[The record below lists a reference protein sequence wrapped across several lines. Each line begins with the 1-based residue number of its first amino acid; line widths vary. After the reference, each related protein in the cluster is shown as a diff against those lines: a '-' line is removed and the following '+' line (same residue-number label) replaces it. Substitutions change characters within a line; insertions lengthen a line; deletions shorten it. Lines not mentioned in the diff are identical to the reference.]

1 MTPSLPSIAVIGPGA
16 IGGTVA
22 AWLSRSPAAGAL
34 TLCARTP
41 VATLRVQ
48 TPQGL
53 IEAQPT
59 VLTNPAEARTV
70 DWVLIATKT
79 YDAAATALWL
89 ERLVGPSTRVA
100 VLQNGVEHV
109 ERFTPWVPAGRIV
122 PGVVEIPAE
131 RSAPGVIVQRRDG
144 WLKVPAGP
152 DGTAFVALFAGSP
165 LAVSTDDDWVSVAWR
180 KLAVNCA
187 GAVSGLTGKPAGI
200 VSRPEIAALM
210 HGLVSE
216 CLAVGRAERATLP
229 DDLAEQILAQ
239 SRAGP
244 ADSINSLLADR
255 LAGRPMEWDAR
266 NGVIARRGEQ
276 HGIAIPLNAMTAAIL
291 SAME

>member
-1 MTPSLPSIAVIGPGA
+1 MVVLPSIAVVGPGA

-22 AWLSRSPAAGAL
+22 AWLSQSAAAGPL

-41 VATLRVQ
+41 VATLRVD

-53 IEAQPT
+53 IEACPKVITAPT
-59 VLTNPAEARTV
+59 GASVV

-79 YDAAATALWL
+79 YDAAATAEWL
-89 ERLVGPSTRVA
+89 DRLVGPSTRVA

-109 ERFTPWVPAGRIV
+109 ERFTPWVPAERILPV
-122 PGVVEIPAE
+122 VVEIPAE

-144 WLKVPAGP
+144 WLKVPAGTN
-152 DGTAFVALFAGSP
+152 GTAFTALFAGSA
-165 LAVSTDDDWVSVAWR
+165 LAVSTDEDWVSVAWR

-200 VSRPEIAALM
+200 VSRAEIAGLM
-210 HGLVSE
+210 HGLVGE
-216 CLAVGRAERATLP
+216 CLAVGRAEGAALP
-229 DDLAEQILAQ
+229 DDLPDQIVAQ
-239 SRAGP
+239 YRAGP

-266 NGVIARRGEQ
+266 NGVIARRGKA
-276 HGIAIPLNAMTAAIL
+276 HGIATPLNAMAAAIL

>member
-1 MTPSLPSIAVIGPGA
+1 MTFLPSIAVIGPGA

-41 VATLRVQ
+41 VSALRVE

-53 IEAQPT
+53 IETQPT
-59 VLTNPAEARTV
+59 VLTDPAGARAV

-79 YDAAATALWL
+79 YDAAATAVWL
-89 ERLVGPSTRVA
+89 ERLVGPATRVA

-109 ERFTPWVPAGRIV
+109 ERFTPWFTAERIV
-122 PGVVEIPAE
+122 PVVVEIPAE

-144 WLKVPAGP
+144 WMKVPSGENGA
-152 DGTAFVALFAGSP
+152 AFTALFAGSP
-165 LAVSTDDDWVSVAWR
+165 LAVSTDDDWISVAWR

-200 VSRPEIAALM
+200 VSRPEIAGLM

-216 CLAVGRAERATLP
+216 CLAVGRAEGATLP
-229 DDLAEQILAQ
+229 DDLPDQVVAQ
-239 SRAGP
+239 YRAGP

-266 NGVIARRGEQ
+266 NGVIARRGEE
-276 HGIAIPLNAMTAAIL
+276 HGIAAPLNAMAAAIL